1 MTGQIEKGDLAAL
14 PRFQSL
20 GALAQQAHPTHE
32 HYLPLLYAAGAVD
45 AGKEAPR
52 FFNADFQS
60 ASISMRSAVW
70 G

>member
-1 MTGQIEKGDLAAL
+1 MEKGDLAAL
-14 PRFQSL
+14 ADFRKL
-20 GALAQQAHPTHE
+20 GPVAQLAHPTHE

-45 AGKEAPR
+45 PKEPMR
-52 FFNADFQS
+52 FFNSSYQS